1 MTTPCPF
8 EAGDLVYAYFRYSTE
23 SQNLDS
29 QENAVRSWCVEHHL
43 VLGKVFRDEGR
54 SGGSTRERR
63 GFLSMIEEM
72 MDPNINPRPKG
83 LVLWNSARFAR
94 DVDDAQFYKAQ
105 LRRARYRLH
114 FMADLIMDGDEGRI
128 IEAVIDYGNA
138 KERKTRSMEA
148 RRGLRNLAEQGYWTG
163 GVPPRGYRLGEPVLI
178 GEKRKGDKTVKRFGS
193 KFVLDPDT
201 ESRVRRAWQM
211 RLAGANYHEIHRAT
225 ALFRGVNSYLPFFS
239 NLTYAG
245 YRKCGELL
253 VPDAHTAYVTR
264 EEFERVQRA
273 KRMTRGNAKAP
284 DGDAMHS
291 RRMNSPYLLS
301 GILFCG
307 LCGAAMVGDLA
318 RGYRCYECGRQHREG
333 RAVCDQHKVATWH
346 VERFVTDWVADHLLT
361 FDYLRQSREEINRAL
376 SGDRSALEARREQLL
391 SDLSLIDK
399 RVRRLIDSIEAL
411 GLTSEIQ
418 ERLRERKAEAR
429 QMETELA
436 GVEAALRQ
444 QRIEVSDEALGYV
457 AEHMR
462 EELKAGKPE
471 QVRSILRAS
480 IVRVELGADWLRLHY
495 VPPLAS
501 ITATRDGELQGLGE
515 WRIGGSNP

>member
-8 EAGDLVYAYFRYSTE
+8 EAGDLVYAYFRHSTE

-128 IEAVIDYGNA
+128 IEAVIDYWNA

-148 RRGLRNLAEQGYWTG
+148 KRGLHNLAEQGYWTG

-178 GEKRKGDKTVKRFGS
+178 GEKRKGDKIVKRFGA
-193 KFVLDPDT
+193 KFIFDPDT

-211 RLAGANYHEIHRAT
+211 RLAGGNLHEIHRVT
-225 ALFRGVNSYLPFFS
+225 HLFRVINSYPTFFA
-239 NLTYAG
+239 NITYAG

-253 VPDAHTAYVTR
+253 VPNAHPAYVTR

-273 KRMTRGNAKAP
+273 RRMTRGNAKAP
-284 DGDAMHS
+284 DGDPQHS

-301 GILFCG
+301 GILYCA
-307 LCGAAMVGDLA
+307 LCGAAMVGDSA
-318 RGYRCYECGRQHREG
+318 RDYRCYECGRQHREG
-333 RAVCDQHKVATWH
+333 RQSCDQHRVASWYI
-346 VERFVTDWVADHLLT
+346 ERFVTDWIGGHVLT
-361 FDYLRQSREEINRAL
+361 FEFLRDSRDEVNRTI
-376 SGDRSALEARREQLL
+376 SGDRRGLQARREELL
-391 SDLSLIDK
+391 RDLAALDK
-399 RVRRLIDSIEAL
+399 RVQYLIDSIETL
-411 GLTSEIQ
+411 GLTREIE
-418 ERLRERKAEAR
+418 ERVRERKAEAR
-429 QMETELA
+429 QMETELSA
-436 GVEAALRQ
+436 VEAALEQ
-444 QRIEVSDEALGYV
+444 QRIEVTDAGLVVIADNMQRMLASGP
-457 AEHMR
+457 R
-462 EELKAGKPE
+462 EE
-471 QVRSILRAS
+471 VRRIVRAS
-480 IVRVELGADWLRLHY
+480 IVRVELGDERLKIHY
-495 VPPLAS
+495 VPPLAM
-501 ITATRDGELQGLGE
+501 AMPAAEGALQGLSE
-515 WRIGGSNP
+515 WRIGVSNP